1 MEKLINSSK
10 FFHTLVK
17 VMGRFFNIGAWIC
30 GVVAVLVWFLPM
42 SAFENVEETLSF
54 GPVTI
59 TRITDGVLAPEWVR
73 LGVFEVV
80 LLAFVGLVVG
90 YLILRVLE
98 RILQPMSQGQPFSE
112 NVALDIKKLAWI
124 SLIGGFVLEVAKI
137 VGIALTFGRQ
147 DLMVYFNPA
156 MVSKVELKYTL
167 NVWFIWL
174 FALLM
179 LMSYVFDYGRQLQQL
194 SDETL

>member
-10 FFHTLVK
+10 FFHTVVK

-30 GVVAVLVWFLPM
+30 GIVAVLVWFLPM
-42 SAFENVEETLSF
+42 SAFEGGKETLSF

-73 LGVFEVV
+73 LEVFEVV
-80 LLAFVGLVVG
+80 LLAGVGLLVG
-90 YLILRVLE
+90 YLVLRVLE
-98 RILQPMSQGQPFSE
+98 RILKPMSQGQPFSD
-112 NVALDIKKLAWI
+112 NVSADIKKLAWI

-137 VGIALTFGRQ
+137 VGIALSFGGQ
-147 DLMVYFNPA
+147 DLMAYFNPA
-156 MVSKVELKYTL
+156 MVSTVELEYTFDT
-167 NVWFIWL
+167 WFVWL

>member
-10 FFHTLVK
+10 FFHTIVK
-17 VMGRFFNIGAWIC
+17 VMGKVFNIGAWIC
-30 GVVAVLVWFLPM
+30 GVVAILVWFLPM
-42 SAFENVEETLSF
+42 SAFEGGEETLSF

-80 LLAFVGLVVG
+80 LLSGAGLLVG

-112 NVALDIKKLAWI
+112 NVAVDIKKLAWI
-124 SLIGGFVLEVAKI
+124 SLIGGFVLEVAKMA
-137 VGIALTFGRQ
+137 GIALSFGRQ
-147 DLMVYFNPA
+147 DLMVYFNPT
-156 MVSKVELKYTL
+156 MVSSVELEYSFDT
-167 NVWFIWL
+167 WFIWL

>member
-10 FFHTLVK
+10 FFHTVVK
-17 VMGRFFNIGAWIC
+17 VMGRFFNIAAWIC
-30 GVVAVLVWFLPM
+30 GAVAVLVWFLPVT
-42 SAFENVEETLSF
+42 AFESVEETLSF

-80 LLAFVGLVVG
+80 LLAFVGLLVG

-112 NVALDIKKLAWI
+112 NVAVDIKKLAWI

-137 VGIALTFGRQ
+137 VGIVLTFGRQ

-156 MVSKVELKYTL
+156 MVSKVELKYTFDG
-167 NVWFIWL
+167 WFTWL

>member
-80 LLAFVGLVVG
+80 LLAFVGLLVG

-174 FALLM
+174 FALLI

>member
-1 MEKLINSSK
+1 MEKLINSST

>member
-1 MEKLINSSK
+1 MKKLINSAK
-10 FFHTLVK
+10 FFHTVVK
-17 VMGRFFNIGAWIC
+17 VMGKIFNIAAWIC
-30 GVVAVLVWFLPM
+30 AVVAVLVWLLPI
-42 SAFENVEETLSF
+42 SAFEGVEETLSF

-80 LLAFVGLVVG
+80 LLAFVGLLVG

-98 RILQPMSQGQPFSE
+98 RILRPMSQGQPFSD
-112 NVALDIKKLAWI
+112 NVAADIKKLAWI
-124 SLIGGFVLEVAKI
+124 SLIGGFVLEVAKV
-137 VGIALTFGRQ
+137 VGIALSFGRQ

-156 MVSKVELKYTL
+156 MVSRVELEYTFDT
-167 NVWFIWL
+167 WFIWL